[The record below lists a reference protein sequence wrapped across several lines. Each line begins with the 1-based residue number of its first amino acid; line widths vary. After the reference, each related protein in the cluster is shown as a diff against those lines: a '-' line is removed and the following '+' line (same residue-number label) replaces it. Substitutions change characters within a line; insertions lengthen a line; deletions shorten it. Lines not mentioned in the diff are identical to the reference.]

1 MAGPCRPLVPSQNT
15 TASYPSAILAVH
27 LYLSL
32 TFLHRWPIKVL
43 FHSWFGATAK
53 WAAHDGIYL
62 ISVSIYQPT
71 RRKQSFRRISIAD
84 CSEWFVGVDGSLIL
98 IVPLPIWQEQATTT
112 RDESEAFKVRWE
124 KLFVFGRATLKKLL
138 MMRRHECE
146 SKEWFISDRY
156 LNWLWLTFASTITLA
171 ASLSCVKGSLARFI
185 ITC

>member
-32 TFLHRWPIKVL
+32 TFLHKWPIKVL

-53 WAAHDGIYL
+53 RAARDGIDI
-62 ISVSIYQPT
+62 ISVSIYQPK

-98 IVPLPIWQEQATTT
+98 IVPLPI
-112 RDESEAFKVRWE
+112 
-124 KLFVFGRATLKKLL
+124 
-138 MMRRHECE
+138 
-146 SKEWFISDRY
+146 
-156 LNWLWLTFASTITLA
+156 
-171 ASLSCVKGSLARFI
+171 
-185 ITC
+185 